1 VNERPSVLVKW
12 EELHVGVQ
20 ILIAFVLSTI
30 VLWLAHIALLNQPN
44 GRGFLYGVFWAVPLT
59 VIIVGATR
67 SERAKRLR
75 AEGRDPSS

>member
-1 VNERPSVLVKW
+1 MNDRPSALIRW

-20 ILIAFVLSTI
+20 ILITFVVSTV
-30 VLWLAHIALLNQPN
+30 VLWLAHIALLNQPS
-44 GRGFLYGVFWAVPLT
+44 GRGFLYGIFWAVPLT

-67 SERAKRLR
+67 AERAKRLR